1 MNINSE
7 YNTDIFAINQSDQSI
22 ANSFLSRLANSKC
35 RIKVI
40 SFFIFAKYCI
50 YLQVSLK
57 KTKIL
62 KFLPFGAPGR
72 PKGALNQ
79 KFFGLD
85 DFLT

>member
-1 MNINSE
+1 M
-7 YNTDIFAINQSDQSI
+7 YLRNQSDQSI

-62 KFLPFGAPGR
+62 KFLPFGAPGQ

-85 DFLT
+85 DFFT